1 METIKQSSTSSLGV
15 GEERFL
21 QRLSKKYEGNETPGR
36 FRSYLIASVV
46 ILGLFAL
53 SRWIPWW
60 GAGLAVVELI
70 GLGLFHQYKRF
81 ARFKTR
87 ILVKLWM
94 LRQTDCTE
102 SGEKTPAS

>member
-1 METIKQSSTSSLGV
+1 METEKQSSISSLGV

-60 GAGLAVVELI
+60 GVALAVVEVV
-70 GLGLFHQYKRF
+70 GMGLFHQYKRF
-81 ARFKTR
+81 ARFKTQV
-87 ILVKLWM
+87 LVKLWL
-94 LRQTDCTE
+94 LRQPE
-102 SGEKTPAS
+102 